1 MDRNNYVT
9 TFQNILILR
18 RCGEAISAD
27 IINKVIMFN
36 KTNIKDLRKVK
47 TITNYVSKPNLYLYF
62 LM

>member
-18 RCGEAISAD
+18 RRGEAISAD